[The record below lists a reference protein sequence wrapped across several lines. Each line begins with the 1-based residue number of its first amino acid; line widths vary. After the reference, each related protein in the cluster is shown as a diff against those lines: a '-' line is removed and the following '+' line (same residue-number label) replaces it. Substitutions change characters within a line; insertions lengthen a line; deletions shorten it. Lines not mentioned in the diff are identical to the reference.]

1 LFPVRIYHPV
11 RSKMKKNDFSETTAE
26 KDPFIQ
32 FNKWYSEHLEAGI
45 AIPDTVSLG
54 TASSSGS
61 VSVRTVL
68 LKGWDEHGFVFFT
81 NYNSK
86 KGIHLSENPSAALL
100 FYWPESGRQI
110 RIEGIA
116 EKVTDKESA
125 SYFITRPRESQISAW
140 ASDQSSIIPDR
151 RFLEK
156 RYNYYKTSF
165 ENKEVEKPPYWG
177 GFRIV
182 PDFFEFWCDGEFRL
196 HDRIIYTRRNNVWVM
211 NRLAP

>member
-1 LFPVRIYHPV
+1 
-11 RSKMKKNDFSETTAE
+11 MKNNDLSEQTAE
-26 KDPFIQ
+26 KDPFVQ
-32 FNKWYSEHLEAGI
+32 FSKWYSEHLEAGI

-54 TASSSGS
+54 TASSSGR

-68 LKGWDEHGFVFFT
+68 LKGYDEHGFVFYT
-81 NYNSK
+81 NYRSK

-110 RIEGIA
+110 RIEGIT
-116 EKVTDKESA
+116 EKISDKESA

-140 ASDQSSIIPDR
+140 ASEQSSIIPDR

-156 RYNYYKTSF
+156 RYDFYKARF
-165 ENKEVEKPPYWG
+165 ENTEIEKPPYWG
-177 GFRIV
+177 GFRMV
-182 PDFFEFWCDGEFRL
+182 PDFFEFWRDGEFRL
-196 HDRIIYTRRNNVWVM
+196 HDRIIYSRRNNVWVM